1 MSLTPT
7 PGHSPCHCCVNIRS
21 KGQRAVVT
29 GDMMH
34 HALQCREP
42 DWSTIFC
49 WDPALAAQSRR
60 RFLNSVADTDT
71 VILPVHFPSPTAGR
85 IEADDGRFRYH
96 FRR

>member
-1 MSLTPT
+1 
-7 PGHSPCHCCVNIRS
+7 
-21 KGQRAVVT
+21 VVT

-49 WDPALAAQSRR
+49 WDPTLAAQSRR
-60 RFLNSVADTDT
+60 AFLNSVAETDT

-85 IEADDGRFRYH
+85 IEADGMRFKYH